1 MLIAVGSAKGSP
13 GATTLGLA
21 LASVWPRPVV
31 LVEADPDGGDL
42 GARCGLPDRPG
53 LLSLATEGR
62 RDGQPVTLGAH
73 EQQVGGVRV
82 VIGPADARQ
91 ASIAVTQLGDSLR
104 GLSDVDLLVDVG
116 RLRPGSPSSALV
128 SSADFLVAVSG
139 GDLASVAH
147 AAPALPGS
155 PAAGVVVVG
164 ETGFDTAAL
173 REALGV
179 PVLGFVPR
187 DDRTAV
193 ALCAGAVR
201 RPSRRGLLA
210 AATTIADRLVRRL
223 AAPTP
228 DGTAGRED
236 AAAPGER
243 RDSGGLYDDDR
254 DAEPARR

>member
-1 MLIAVGSAKGSP
+1 MFIALASAKGSP
-13 GATTLGLA
+13 GTTTFGLA

-31 LVEADPDGGDL
+31 LVEADPDGADL

-53 LLSLATEGR
+53 LLSVATESS
-62 RDGQPVTLGAH
+62 RDNQPFTFGEH
-73 EQQVGGVRV
+73 EQQVGNVRV

-91 ASIAVTQLGDSLR
+91 ASIAVTQLGDTLH

-116 RLRPGSPSSALV
+116 RLRPGSPSSGLV
-128 SSADFLVAVSG
+128 AAADFLVVVSG

-147 AAPALPGS
+147 TAPALPAS
-155 PAAGVVVVG
+155 PGAGVVVVG

-173 REALGV
+173 REAFGA
-179 PVLGFVPR
+179 PVLGYVPR
-187 DDRTAV
+187 DKPAAA
-193 ALCAGAVR
+193 ALHAGAVR

-228 DGTAGRED
+228 EGTAGQDD
-236 AAAPGER
+236 AAAGTRP
-243 RDSGGLYDDDR
+243 DSGGLYDDVR
-254 DAEPARR
+254 DAEPAHR

>member
-1 MLIAVGSAKGSP
+1 MFIAMASAKGSP
-13 GATTLGLA
+13 GTTTLGLA

-53 LLSLATEGR
+53 LLSLATETR
-62 RDGQPVTLGAH
+62 HDGQPVEFGEH
-73 EQQVGGVRV
+73 EQHVGSVRV

-91 ASIAVTQLGDSLR
+91 ASIAVTQLGETFHS
-104 GLSDVDLLVDVG
+104 LSDVDLLVDVG
-116 RLRPGSPSSALV
+116 RLRPGSASSGLV
-128 SSADFLVAVSG
+128 SLADFLVVVSG

-147 AAPALPGS
+147 TAPALHAVA
-155 PAAGVVVVG
+155 AAGVVVVG

-173 REALGV
+173 REAFGA
-179 PVLGFVPR
+179 PVLGYVPR
-187 DDRTAV
+187 DERAAA
-193 ALCAGAVR
+193 ALHAGAVR

-223 AAPTP
+223 TAPAP
-228 DGTAGRED
+228 EGTSGRDD
-236 AAAPGER
+236 AVAVEQ

-254 DAEPARR
+254 DTEPARR